1 MNYNMNISHIE
12 VLCMQ
17 AYMYTVIADI
27 QHFNRDV
34 TKRPKS
40 HAQVG

>member
-12 VLCMQ
+12 VLCLQ
-17 AYMYTVIADI
+17 AYMHTSIAHI
-27 QHFNRDV
+27 QHFKHDV